1 MRAAALIVPIFAIMS
16 CAFLPDASAQQPA
29 PGQIIFAKDLTREQF
44 KALPSSQVIDF
55 GNERITK
62 GEFLDRIKTAIA
74 DANKK
79 LPELKQHLLAAFAA
93 RHKEVVDR
101 ENTALA
107 DGNSKVQAEIARLV
121 AADADGHGPNWDARR
136 QQAADILERAK
147 RATPE
152 ERSTLEKQAA
162 DLLAP
167 TAK

>member
-1 MRAAALIVPIFAIMS
+1 MRAAALIVPIFAIMAS
-16 CAFLPDASAQQPA
+16 AVLPGASAQQPV
-29 PGQIIFAKDLTREQF
+29 PGKVVFAKDLTREQF
-44 KALPSSQVIDF
+44 KALPVSQVIDF

-74 DANKK
+74 DANKT
-79 LPELKQHLLAAFAA
+79 LPQLKQRLRAAFTA
-93 RHKEVVDR
+93 RRKEVVDG

-107 DGNSKVQAEIARLV
+107 DGNNKVQAEIARLV
-121 AADADGHGPNWDARR
+121 AADADAHGPNWEARR
-136 QQAADILERAK
+136 QQAAGILEQAK

-167 TAK
+167 TAR